1 MIFVIKIVLMTADR
15 GTKLLPFTKEIPSET
30 MPIFIKIHGWYHI

>member
-1 MIFVIKIVLMTADR
+1 MIKTVLKATSR